1 MSTTQQPTLAPARRS
16 NEDAAKARERAAA
29 KATPRIADALRAGKR
44 IPLAK
49 LVELVAQDAAE
60 QDIAEL
66 TDADARK
73 IGNPLVQAGLLAGYT
88 ADKYGTGRWL
98 ARSTARVVR
107 KRFDAIRK
115 GE

>member
-1 MSTTQQPTLAPARRS
+1 MSTTQQPTTTPARRT
-16 NEDAAKARERAAA
+16 NDDAKKARERAATR
-29 KATPRIADALRAGKR
+29 ATPKIADALRAGKH

-60 QDIAEL
+60 QDITEL

-88 ADKYGTGRWL
+88 AEKYGTGRWL

-115 GE
+115 GG